1 MTPGLEKAYHIVGI
15 VQRVAMVILTFLM
28 VGVSYKLLTILLNF
42 QNEIKAIHDI
52 VNKLYILI
60 DKSWLF

>member
-42 QNEIKAIHDI
+42 QVEIKAIHDI
-52 VNKLYILI
+52 VNKLYILL

>member
-1 MTPGLEKAYHIVGI
+1 MNNLEKAYHIVGI

-42 QNEIKAIHDI
+42 QVEIKEIHRI
-52 VNKLYILI
+52 VELFYKLVE
-60 DKSWLF
+60 KSWLF

>member
-1 MTPGLEKAYHIVGI
+1 MSGLEKAYHIVGI
-15 VQRVAMVILTFLM
+15 VQRVTMVILTFLM
-28 VGVSYKLLTILLNF
+28 VGVCYKLLFILLNF
-42 QNEIKAIHDI
+42 QTEIKTILDI

>member
-1 MTPGLEKAYHIVGI
+1 MTSGLEKAYHIVGI

-28 VGVSYKLLTILLNF
+28 VGVFYKILTLLLNLQIEIKEIHRLLELFYKL
-42 QNEIKAIHDI
+42 
-52 VNKLYILI
+52 V

>member
-1 MTPGLEKAYHIVGI
+1 VSGLEKAYNIVGI

-28 VGVSYKLLTILLNF
+28 VGVFYKVLTILINLQTELKDMHNLLNTF
-42 QNEIKAIHDI
+42 YN
-52 VNKLYILI
+52 LI

>member
-15 VQRVAMVILTFLM
+15 IQKVAMAILTFLM

-42 QNEIKAIHDI
+42 QSEIKEIHRLLELFYRL
-52 VNKLYILI
+52 V